1 MSGAFFVCY
10 ATLMK
15 PPAIALLDVPDQDL
29 EDLLRAVHRGQ
40 LTMPLTRDALLSW
53 GKHRLAEGGDLL
65 VGLDERG
72 LRAVLSAVLAE
83 RRRPQK
89 AITGAGG

>member
-1 MSGAFFVCY
+1 
-10 ATLMK
+10 MK

-40 LTMPLTRDALLSW
+40 LEFPLTRDALMAW
-53 GKHRLAEGGDLL
+53 GKNRLADGADLL

-72 LRAVLSAVLAE
+72 LRAVLAAVLAE
-83 RRRPQK
+83 RRRER
-89 AITGAGG
+89 